1 MPRRELTLPDYY
13 AQGIKDLAELRE
25 DQAKELV
32 SALRGEEPVYYNP
45 NQLADSIASKVSIDK
60 NVVAEVIRTLAGLY
74 MGRAVTGLAVPEFA
88 QTILEAIEKKGLK
101 PPEPQSWARLRDYLV
116 QLLQLEG
123 ALPVASKALNVITEQ
138 DRIFSQSRILS
149 DLRSVFK
156 DDPEVPPWAL
166 AVIHTL
172 RIHYYQSGELKAF
185 FVAMDDEDI
194 RKLKETL
201 DRAQKKSRT
210 LRALAAS
217 AKIPVINIEGQP
229 ET

>member
-13 AQGIKDLAELRE
+13 TQGIRDLAGLRE

-32 SALRGEEPVYYNP
+32 SALRAEEPVYYNP
-45 NQLADSIASKVSIDK
+45 NQLADSIATKVSIDK
-60 NVVAEVIRTLAGLY
+60 AVVGEIITALAGLY
-74 MGRAVTGLAVPEFA
+74 MGRAVTGLPIPEFA

-101 PPEPQSWARLRDYLV
+101 PPEPPSWARLKGNLV
-116 QLLQLEG
+116 QLLELEG
-123 ALPVASKALNVITEQ
+123 ALPVASKALNVVTEQ
-138 DRIFSQSRILS
+138 DRVFSQARVLS

-156 DDPEVPPWAL
+156 DDPEVPPWAV

-194 RKLKETL
+194 RKLRETL

-210 LRALAAS
+210 LKTLAAS
-217 AKIPVINIEGQP
+217 ANIPVINIEG
-229 ET
+229 